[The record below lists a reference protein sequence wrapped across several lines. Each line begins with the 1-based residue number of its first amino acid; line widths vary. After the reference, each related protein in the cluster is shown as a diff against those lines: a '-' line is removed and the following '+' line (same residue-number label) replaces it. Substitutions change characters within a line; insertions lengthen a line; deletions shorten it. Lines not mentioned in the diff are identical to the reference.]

1 MQQLLFVST
10 FNKYKIFHKQQ
21 SNTYLLLFQI
31 LIYNIYLF
39 LLFNPFTF
47 HFLLRKKFYILSV
60 YTTIFDTSRT
70 ESFNIYLLT
79 PFIAKQSSHRFCALQ
94 NRVNIV

>member
-39 LLFNPFTF
+39 LLFNFSHSISFYAKNFTSF
-47 HFLLRKKFYILSV
+47 RFIPRFSIHPVQKVSTYIP
-60 YTTIFDTSRT
+60 SRH
-70 ESFNIYLLT
+70 L
-79 PFIAKQSSHRFCALQ
+79 LQ
-94 NRVNIV
+94 NKAHIGFARYKTA